1 MTLKLILWACIG
13 WMPIMMCIMLN
24 NEAKFK
30 KNIVVGVTMP
40 YEAREDTAV
49 LNILKSYKKWMIL
62 VNAGMLVLAG
72 ACMFFSGD
80 VMIMTSWLIWLD
92 VAIIVPYIPYVY
104 TNIKLKELKVL
115 KGWDHTRNQQTIS
128 VNLDALP
135 DSQWIS
141 PWVFAPS
148 GLICLLLIFFD
159 PEMTV
164 MYILFAVMCLSFWAG
179 YRYLYRNKAEMVDEN
194 TELTIVLSRIRK
206 YNWGKMWII
215 TSYAMSAYA
224 VMMCFFQNAPLLSM
238 ILIIVVTIIL
248 CVYAFQIEFKTRH
261 LQEKLTKDS
270 GQEWYADEDDH
281 WIWGIFYY
289 NPNDSRLII
298 NSRIGINSTVN
309 MARTL
314 GKVIMAAVVLLLASM
329 PFMGVWMG
337 AIGSQEIATTIEQDT
352 FTISSGSTSYQIKAS
367 DIKEVVLLE
376 ELPSHLSRKMGT
388 GMDTYLEGKFSA
400 DSIGNVTV
408 LLDPTVS
415 PYILIQTKDGKY
427 YLFGTRDAAK
437 TKDAYQQLTSMA
449 SIQQEV
455 SPLTQLSYS
464 LSC

>member
-1 MTLKLILWACIG
+1 
-13 WMPIMMCIMLN
+13 
-24 NEAKFK
+24 
-30 KNIVVGVTMP
+30 
-40 YEAREDTAV
+40 
-49 LNILKSYKKWMIL
+49 MIL
-62 VNAGMLVLAG
+62 VNAGMLVLAC

-80 VMIMTSWLIWLD
+80 VMIMTSWFIWLD
-92 VAIIVPYIPYVY
+92 VAIIAPYIPYVY
-104 TNIKLKELKVL
+104 TNTKLKALKVL
-115 KGWDHTRNQQTIS
+115 KGWDHTSDRQTVS
-128 VNLDALP
+128 VNMDALP
-135 DSQWIS
+135 DSHWIS

-148 GLICLLLIFFD
+148 ALICLLLIFFD
-159 PEMTV
+159 PEMAV

-215 TSYAMSAYA
+215 TSYAMSVYA
-224 VMMCFFQNAPLLSM
+224 VMMCFFQNAPVLSM
-238 ILIIVVTIIL
+238 VLIITVTIIL

-270 GQEWYADEDDH
+270 GQEWYADEDGH

-289 NPNDSRLII
+289 NPYDSRLII

-309 MARTL
+309 MAKTL
-314 GKVIMAAVVLLLASM
+314 GKVIMAATVLLLAAM

-337 AIGSQEIATTIEQDT
+337 AIGSQEITTTIEQEMLT
-352 FTISSGSTSYQIKAS
+352 VSAGSTVYQIKTS
-367 DIKEVVLLE
+367 DIKEVALLE

-400 DSIGNVTV
+400 DNIGNVTV

-415 PYILIQTKDGKY
+415 PYILIQTNDGKY
-427 YLFGTRDAAK
+427 YLFGTRDADK
-437 TKDAYQQLTSMA
+437 TKDAYQQLKSMA
-449 SIQQEV
+449 SMQKEV
-455 SPLTQLSYS
+455 LPVTQLLHG